1 MLMDLL
7 AGIVAGLVMA
17 SVFLAAAVFFLFT
30 HRDTYDRL
38 AKRLPPGLSPTAL
51 LLLILFGIPSLWG
64 LAGAVG
70 GLLYHLADSSH
81 PGTGLASPN
90 SLFTLVVLCLAALAA
105 LVVLVVRRRPDP
117 LGLAITVA
125 FAGIFGWLL
134 PFLATWR

>member
-1 MLMDLL
+1 MLMDVL
-7 AGIVAGLVMA
+7 AGVVAGLVMA
-17 SVFLAAAVFFLFT
+17 GVFLAAAVFFLFT

-38 AKRLPPGLSPTAL
+38 AKRLPRGLSPTAL
-51 LLLILFGIPSLWG
+51 LLVILFGLPPVWG

-81 PGTGLASPN
+81 PGKGLASPN
-90 SLFTLVVLCLAALAA
+90 FWFTLAVLCLAALAV
-105 LVVLVVRRRPDP
+105 LVMLVVRRRPDP
-117 LGLAITVA
+117 FGLAIAVA